1 MTRKKIYLLSVVLTL
16 LSVAVVNQSCVT
28 SMIVSSLVKD
38 HKKNSRQNKL
48 MKEAIGPL
56 DLGEYKIDNV
66 TKKVTMGEMTSFIQS
81 KTVWW
86 LTAEKAMRE

>member
-1 MTRKKIYLLSVVLTL
+1 
-16 LSVAVVNQSCVT
+16 
-28 SMIVSSLVKD
+28 
-38 HKKNSRQNKL
+38 